1 MDLYDLTANDSF
13 VTTTTWELASCNK
26 KLVCLRLYWYC
37 TEKFYVSHSWDSK
50 DWAVY
55 YYGLA
60 LIIANFAPKKLGP
73 KCFIHSDDSF
83 QVITCAFLTAA
94 RKAVAV
100 SLTSFVSSVTS
111 LDLLGIGDSISILT
125 PSARRAKASV
135 VRFFTHF
142 VLISLLLSFSVGKF
156 AAKTT
161 RTPWKLMPQ

>member
-1 MDLYDLTANDSF
+1 MIWLPMTLLSPQLLENLLLVTKNLSAWDCTDTVQRNSMLSF
-13 VTTTTWELASCNK
+13 MGFK
-26 KLVCLRLYWYC
+26 
-37 TEKFYVSHSWDSK
+37 
-50 DWAVY
+50 
-55 YYGLA
+55 GLSSI
-60 LIIANFAPKKLGP
+60 LLWTSPNYAPKKLGP

-125 PSARRAKASV
+125 PSACRAKASV

>member
-1 MDLYDLTANDSF
+1 MIWLPMTLLSPQLLENLLLVKKNLSAWDCTDTVREILCWSF
-13 VTTTTWELASCNK
+13 MGFK
-26 KLVCLRLYWYC
+26 
-37 TEKFYVSHSWDSK
+37 
-50 DWAVY
+50 
-55 YYGLA
+55 GLSSI
-60 LIIANFAPKKLGP
+60 LLWTSPNYAPKKLGP
-73 KCFIHSDDSF
+73 KCFIRCDDSF

-125 PSARRAKASV
+125 PSACRAKASV

>member
-1 MDLYDLTANDSF
+1 MIWLPMTLLSPQLLENLLLVTKNLSAWDCTDTVREILCWSF
-13 VTTTTWELASCNK
+13 MGFK
-26 KLVCLRLYWYC
+26 
-37 TEKFYVSHSWDSK
+37 
-50 DWAVY
+50 
-55 YYGLA
+55 GLSSI
-60 LIIANFAPKKLGP
+60 LLWTSPNYAPKKLGP
-73 KCFIHSDDSF
+73 KCFIRRDDSF